1 MSLPMIPSN
10 IPFIRILDWCKDN
23 KIRLCRMDGVSE
35 NDEVTLG
42 NFESHFHPLP
52 DGPEFIV
59 VPTAGFVRLQGL
71 IPHGDQFQRVFTLE
85 YIDND
90 GWYFKNPSINLS
102 DLHYYTACKGPNR
115 LKRIDLNLSEE
126 FFYDGDVQ
134 NIDDQYWVFKNI
146 NIYKDELG
154 YFTTAPQLDDKN
166 LKDVSLLLKCYR
178 HQLHPREHV
187 SHFFEVLIDV
197 LSLTGFLYNA
207 EIFKQAHFHLQ
218 NFANTGLAKI
228 VNLTS
233 PEKDITG
240 KRVTKQYVLLPL
252 FPDYIFHLGADTES
266 IDIVNIKHRTTYR
279 LFYYR

>member
-1 MSLPMIPSN
+1 MHTPLIASN

-59 VPTAGFVRLQGL
+59 APTAAFTKLQGL

-90 GWYFKNPSINLS
+90 GWYFKNPSISLS

-126 FFYDGDVQ
+126 FFYDSDVQ
-134 NIDDQYWVFKNI
+134 NIDDQYWIFKNI

-154 YFTTAPQLDDKN
+154 YFTTAAQLDDKD
-166 LKDVSLLLKCYR
+166 LKDISLLLKCYR
-178 HQLHPREHV
+178 HQLHPNEQV

-197 LSLTGFLYNA
+197 LSLTGFLYD
-207 EIFKQAHFHLQ
+207 EKVYKLAHFHLQ
-218 NFANTGLAKI
+218 NYTGTGLAKI
-228 VNLTS
+228 VNLS
-233 PEKDITG
+233 SLNKDQNNRHVVYQHT
-240 KRVTKQYVLLPL
+240 LLPP
-252 FPDYIFHLGADTES
+252 FPDYVFRIGTDTES